1 MNKLLTSFFLF
12 LFFFQQYLLGRSL
25 ELMMA
30 PKDRNQVGNIVSI
43 ILLAL
48 IVSSGVFLAI
58 VLYLS
63 PSMH

>member
-1 MNKLLTSFFLF
+1 
-12 LFFFQQYLLGRSL
+12 
-25 ELMMA
+25 MA
-30 PKDRNQVGNIVSI
+30 PKNRNQVENIVGI

-48 IVSSGVFLAI
+48 VVSSGVFLAI

>member
-1 MNKLLTSFFLF
+1 
-12 LFFFQQYLLGRSL
+12 
-25 ELMMA
+25 MA

-43 ILLAL
+43 ILLTL
-48 IVSSGVFLAI
+48 IVSAGIFLAV

>member
-1 MNKLLTSFFLF
+1 MS
-12 LFFFQQYLLGRSL
+12 
-25 ELMMA
+25 
-30 PKDRNQVGNIVSI
+30 PKDRNQVGNLVSI

-48 IVSSGVFLAI
+48 IISAGVFLAI

>member
-1 MNKLLTSFFLF
+1 MT
-12 LFFFQQYLLGRSL
+12 
-25 ELMMA
+25 
-30 PKDRNQVGNIVSI
+30 PKSRNHVENIVAI

-58 VLYLS
+58 ILYLS

>member
-1 MNKLLTSFFLF
+1 
-12 LFFFQQYLLGRSL
+12 
-25 ELMMA
+25 MA
-30 PKDRNQVGNIVSI
+30 PKDKNQVENLVSI

-48 IVSSGVFLAI
+48 IISAGIFLAI

>member
-1 MNKLLTSFFLF
+1 
-12 LFFFQQYLLGRSL
+12 
-25 ELMMA
+25 MMA
-30 PKDRNQVGNIVSI
+30 PKDKNQVGNIVSI

-58 VLYLS
+58 LLYLS